1 MKASD
6 IEKYL
11 KEHLSEFRYDH
22 SSRVAEEA
30 QKIAK
35 VYHIDEEKS
44 YLVGLAHD
52 VAHEYTE
59 EENLFLIKKYNL
71 PKKYLDKSYKN
82 ILHSDIGALVAKD
95 YFSFDEEMCQAIKY
109 HTIGNV
115 NMDLF
120 AKIIFIADKVGRKN
134 LDIKMEQVKK
144 TVYDGNID
152 KALISYFDILKD
164 SLKSRNLPMHED
176 SLELIKLLKR
186 NIDKLGD

>member
-22 SSRVAEEA
+22 SLRVAEEA

-59 EENLFLIKKYNL
+59 EENLFWVKKYNL
-71 PKKYLDKSYKN
+71 ASQCLDKSYKN

-115 NMDLF
+115 KMDLF
-120 AKIIFIADKVGRKN
+120 AKIIFIADKIGRKN
-134 LDIKMEQVKK
+134 LDTQMEQVKK
-144 TVYDGNID
+144 AVYDGNID
-152 KALISYFDILKD
+152 EALISYFDILKD
-164 SLKSRNLPMHED
+164 SLKSRNLPMHQD
-176 SLELIKLLKR
+176 SIELIKLLKEETKK
-186 NIDKLGD
+186 IS